1 MPSLRKV
8 AISEET
14 VRVHVLFSLTDLAQG
29 RQRLGQFSEDT
40 INIIAG
46 FLALTLAFDLPW
58 KDVQIVL
65 SIILPLALRKN
76 REFGRQPRG
85 TVTSSPGTDRNILLC
100 VESQF

>member
-1 MPSLRKV
+1 MPSHRKV

-29 RQRLGQFSEDT
+29 KQRLGQFSEDT

-76 REFGRQPRG
+76 RIWAAAQGNSDQLARDGPEHF
-85 TVTSSPGTDRNILLC
+85 VMH
-100 VESQF
+100 

>member
-1 MPSLRKV
+1 MPSLKKV

-14 VRVHVLFSLTDLAQG
+14 VRVPALFSLTDLAQG
-29 RQRLGQFSEDT
+29 RWRLGQFSEDT

-65 SIILPLALRKN
+65 SIILPLALREN
-76 REFGRQPRG
+76 RIWVAAQGNSDQLAR
-85 TVTSSPGTDRNILLC
+85 D
-100 VESQF
+100 